1 MSFQAPAAEF
11 RSIPTVVLRK
21 WVVPALVGRPC
32 AGGDSARVRRARL
45 ADLQRLGRVNREL
58 RAIVLE
64 YAPRIKDAL
73 ESTPGVTR
81 IPEALGERAALLGR
95 VGSDRSTL
103 KLHPSIFPWTTC
115 RWAPS
120 RAARFRLPSLRASS
134 WARLSFVKFP
144 ELVVVTSLPAL
155 VWDYHEQLNH

>member
-1 MSFQAPAAEF
+1 M
-11 RSIPTVVLRK
+11 LRPSGAN
-21 WVVPALVGRPC
+21 VSTLGCVSLTALRNP
-32 AGGDSARVRRARL
+32 L
-45 ADLQRLGRVNREL
+45 
-58 RAIVLE
+58 
-64 YAPRIKDAL
+64 
-73 ESTPGVTR
+73 TW
-81 IPEALGERAALLGR
+81 AALLGR
-95 VGSDRSTL
+95 VGSDRSTV